1 MRDRIVLS
9 GAEQRRVTV
18 LNHLDSGALV
28 NREAAQLLGISVRQV
43 QRLHRVYSQQGV
55 AGLAHGNRGQPA
67 HNAVDSAT
75 AKRVVELARSQ
86 YQGFNHQHL
95 TEMLAENHAIALS
108 RPTVRPPG
116 DRRGVILGSK

>member
-1 MRDRIVLS
+1 MS

-28 NREAAQLLGISVRQV
+28 NREAAQLLGISGRQV